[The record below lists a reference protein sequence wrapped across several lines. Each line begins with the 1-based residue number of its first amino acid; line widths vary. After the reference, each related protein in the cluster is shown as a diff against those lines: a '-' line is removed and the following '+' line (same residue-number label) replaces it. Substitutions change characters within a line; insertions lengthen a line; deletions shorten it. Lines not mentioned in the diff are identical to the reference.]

1 MYNYTEGDIAYM
13 YDWSIQ
19 YREISVIVLEQPHV
33 SGSGRAKINVYN
45 ISSGKVFEV
54 YPEEL
59 YRSKSG
65 AVI

>member
-1 MYNYTEGDIAYM
+1 MYNYTQGEIAYM

-19 YREISVIVLEQPHV
+19 YKEISVIVLEQPHV
-33 SGSGRAKINVYN
+33 SGSGRAMISVYS
-45 ISSGKVFEV
+45 ISSGKVFQV

-59 YRSKSG
+59 YRTKSG

>member
-1 MYNYTEGDIAYM
+1 MYRYMEGDIAYM

-19 YREISVIVLEQPHV
+19 YREISVIVLEQPAV

-65 AVI
+65 ETI